1 MERIDSIDDP
11 RVAAYRNLRD
21 RTLRGENL
29 FIAEGR
35 LLTERLLR
43 SGYPTESVFVARQ
56 HADEFARLVPRGTPL
71 YVADESLLSQVAGF
85 DFHRGAMAAGRRGTP
100 PAIDELV
107 ALKPIEGPL
116 RLAICP
122 ETASTENLGMIFR
135 SAAAFDVDGV
145 LLGERCC
152 DPLSRRALRLS
163 MGGVLQ
169 VPFSQS
175 ADLAAA
181 MRRLRERW
189 KVEIVATV
197 LDDRAERLASFRWSP
212 RTALVF
218 GNEYHGLRRPWLE
231 ECDRR
236 VTIPMRPGFD
246 SLNLG
251 VAAGIFLY
259 EACKRAAGP

>member
-11 RVAAYRNLRD
+11 RVAAYRNLPD

-29 FIAEGR
+29 FVTEGR
-35 LLTERLLR
+35 LLTERLLA
-43 SGYPTESVFVARQ
+43 SDFETESVFVARQ
-56 HADEFARLVPRGTPL
+56 HADRFARLVPHGTPL
-71 YVADESLLSQVAGF
+71 YVATESLLRRVAGF
-85 DFHRGAMAAGRRGTP
+85 DFHRGAMAVGRRAAP
-100 PAIDELV
+100 PGLDRLV
-107 ALKPIEGPL
+107 GRRALDAPL
-116 RLAICP
+116 RLVICS
-122 ETASTENLGMIFR
+122 EVASSENLGLVFR
-135 SAAAFDVDGV
+135 SAAGFAVDGV

-152 DPLSRRALRLS
+152 DPLSRRALRIS

-169 VPFSQS
+169 VPFSQP

-189 KVEIVATV
+189 QVDIVATV
-197 LDDRAERLASFRWSP
+197 LDDRAERLPDFRWAP

-218 GNEYHGLRRPWLE
+218 GNEYHGIRPPRLAE
-231 ECDRR
+231 SDRR
-236 VTIPMRPGFD
+236 VTLPMKPGVD

-259 EACKRAAGP
+259 EASRPRTGP